1 MGLFFRKTAPSA
13 DLLKD
18 GLRGKAHVHHVEEGR
33 WSMEV
38 NVRRGKVDD
47 VLAGEETPIQ
57 KKLTLLVEVP
67 GRNPYTVVT
76 KVPVPVTKASWVFA
90 GSTVEV
96 LVDPE
101 DPERVAIDWQGEHER
116 GSAVDA
122 IMDSPAA
129 VEALKGM
136 GLDPEQVGRQADE
149 ARAKA
154 LAEQEQKETP
164 SP

>member
-13 DLLKD
+13 DLLES
-18 GLRGKAHVHHVEEGR
+18 GIRGKAKVEHVEESG

-38 NVRRGKVDD
+38 NVQKGKVDD
-47 VLAGEETPIQ
+47 VLSGEESPIR
-57 KKLTLLVEVP
+57 KMLTLLVEVP

-96 LVDPE
+96 LVDPK
-101 DPERVAIDWQGEHER
+101 DPDRVAIDWNGEHER
-116 GSAVDA
+116 GSAVET
-122 IMDSPAA
+122 IMDSPSAI
-129 VEALKGM
+129 EALKGM
-136 GLDPEQVGRQADE
+136 GLDPEQVARDADE

-154 LAEQEQKETP
+154 LADQQQP
-164 SP
+164 RGSG

>member
-1 MGLFFRKTAPSA
+1 MGLFFRKTAPSP
-13 DLLKD
+13 DLLKE
-18 GLRGKAHVHHVEEGR
+18 GIRGKARVEHVEEGR

-38 NVRRGKVDD
+38 NVRKGKVDD
-47 VLAGEETPIQ
+47 VLSGEESPIQ

-76 KVPVPVTKASWVFA
+76 KISVPVTKASWVFA

-96 LVDPE
+96 LVDPN
-101 DPERVAIDWQGEHER
+101 DPERVAIDWHGEHER

-122 IMDSPAA
+122 IMDSPSA

-136 GLDPEQVGRQADE
+136 GLDPEQVARQADE

-154 LAEQEQKETP
+154 LAEQQETRKP
-164 SP
+164 A

>member
-1 MGLFFRKTAPSA
+1 MGLFFRKTASSA
-13 DLLKD
+13 ELLEH
-18 GLRGKAHVHHVEEGR
+18 GIRGKAKVEHVEEGR

-38 NVRRGKVDD
+38 NVRKGKVDE
-47 VLAGEETPIQ
+47 VLSGEESPIR

-76 KVPVPVTKASWVFA
+76 KVAVPVTKASWVFA

-96 LVDPE
+96 LIDPQ
-101 DPERVAIDWQGEHER
+101 DPERLAIDWNGARER
-116 GSAVDA
+116 GSAAEA

-129 VEALKGM
+129 VEAIADM

-154 LAEQEQKETP
+154 LAEQQATEP
-164 SP
+164 PA